1 MEYYNRNAI
10 VLAGDYAYIRQIE
23 TTLKSIC
30 YYNNNLKIYI
40 FNQDIPGDWF
50 TMLRSKL
57 SLVGVELI
65 DIKLLDEE
73 FDLEWTAGFSHID
86 YMAFAR
92 YFIPKYVDEDIV
104 LYLDSDLVVTGNIL
118 HLFETDLGE
127 NSLGA
132 VYALHGMTAFFNS
145 GVLLINN
152 KRWKEENVFDH
163 LIDLTRKEW
172 KNVDEGDQSIL
183 NMLFKGKWTPLESKY
198 NFPIGYD
205 YGAFCLNQDS
215 VFEIPLDPIPLILH
229 YISSDKPWLTYSKG
243 RLREVWWFY
252 NGLDWSEII
261 EKSGVEVDKQI
272 KLIEFRKQA
281 FTLTNAQEMEH
292 LLELVASLPE
302 YHFHIAAYTPM
313 GNILLRYEQYP
324 NVSLYPNVMPV
335 IIDQLITQ
343 SDVYLDINHGNKFT
357 DIILKAKEKGKEII
371 AFDTTQQED
380 VEEQIFPTSEPEK
393 LINYLKNL

>member
-50 TMLRSKL
+50 TMLRPKL
-57 SLVGVELI
+57 SLIGVELI
-65 DIKLLDEE
+65 DIKLLDVEL
-73 FDLEWTAGFSHID
+73 DTTWTTYHSHIN
-86 YMAFAR
+86 YMTFAR
-92 YFIPKYVDEDIV
+92 YFIPKYVKEDRV
-104 LYLDSDLVVTGNIL
+104 LYLDCDLVVTGDIN
-118 HLFETDLGE
+118 HLFSMELGT
-127 NSLGA
+127 SYIGA
-132 VYALHGMTAFFNS
+132 VHALHGMTAFFNA

-152 KRWKEENVFDH
+152 RKWKEDSIFDI
-163 LIDLTRKEW
+163 LIDLTRKEI

-183 NMLFKGKWTPLESKY
+183 NMVFKDKWTKLDGNY

-205 YGAFCLNQDS
+205 YGAFCLSQDN

-272 KLIEFRKQA
+272 KLTEFRKQA

-292 LLELVASLPE
+292 LLELVTSLPE

-335 IIDQLITQ
+335 IIDQLMTQ
-343 SDVYLDINHGNKFT
+343 SDVYLDINYGNKFT

-380 VEEQIFPTSEPEK
+380 VEEQVFPASEPEK